1 MVHLNRH
8 KLSDKLLTDLFARL
22 NETIAKLD
30 ERQAGLFL
38 NDLLGEEER
47 VMLAKRLGIVVMI
60 MEGYS
65 MYRISR
71 TLKVSPST
79 VEKINAA
86 IAYGAFENVVPALKK
101 NKLNYMAIVEI
112 IDSILTVGGIMPHYG
127 QSHMRKRRN

>member
-1 MVHLNRH
+1 MVHLNKH
-8 KLSDKLLTDLFARL
+8 KISEKLLVDLFTRL
-22 NETIAKLD
+22 NETIARLD

-79 VEKINAA
+79 VEKIHTA
-86 IAYGAFENVVPALKK
+86 IQQGAFSNVVPALKK

-112 IDSILTVGGIMPHYG
+112 IDSILTVGGVMPHYG
-127 QSHMRKRRN
+127 QSHMYKKRN

>member
-1 MVHLNRH
+1 MVHLNKH
-8 KLSDKLLTDLFARL
+8 TLSEKLLVDLFARL

-47 VMLAKRLGIVVMI
+47 IMLAKRLGIVVMI

-79 VEKINAA
+79 VEKISTSMQHG
-86 IAYGAFENVVPALKK
+86 AYSNVVPTLKK
-101 NKLNYMAIVEI
+101 SKVNYKAIVEI
-112 IDSILTVGGIMPHYG
+112 IDTILTVGGIMPRYG
-127 QSHMRKRRN
+127 QSHMHKRSQ